1 MSCCVVSCGRIDV
14 VLFVVCSRRRVNS
27 SSSCGRVV
35 TTLSTSAEMGGHWL
49 YKFSPAILKARNQNM
64 HDGNGKDMIAV

>member
-1 MSCCVVSCGRIDV
+1 
-14 VLFVVCSRRRVNS
+14 
-27 SSSCGRVV
+27 
-35 TTLSTSAEMGGHWL
+35 MGGHWL